1 MTGVL
6 WPGKSTLQRGAL
18 ASSFCGNPFSVDT
31 EVPKGPRQV
40 SQPSAADNC
49 RDRATTPEN
58 KAATEKAFMT
68 ERRFRRESNLA
79 VLPQTGKPNDTGTYQ
94 MLN

>member
-1 MTGVL
+1 MYNRPPEITGVL
-6 WPGKSTLQRGAL
+6 WPGKSTLQSGAL
-18 ASSFCGNPFSVDT
+18 ASSFWGNPFSVET
-31 EVPKGPRQV
+31 LVPRGPRQV

-68 ERRFRRESNLA
+68 EGRFRTRQNVAGL
-79 VLPQTGKPNDTGTYQ
+79 LQTGKPN
-94 MLN
+94 